1 MRGPI
6 KYVHESHKIKL
17 APLSHKEASEDQIK
31 LKKKQN
37 KREKRWKKKRNER
50 KIND

>member
-31 LKKKQN
+31 LKKN
-37 KREKRWKKKRNER
+37 RTREKRDGKKKRNER